1 MTLHEALALLGT
13 PVVQHRLHALID
25 QRCGVPLP
33 TEFQDALLAAFQDDP
48 SIQTA
53 LLVFWDHYTTLLTEA
68 SPLYRL
74 VDPLREGYQN

>member
-1 MTLHEALALLGT
+1 MTLHEALALLGIPT
-13 PVVQHRLHALID
+13 VQQRLHALRN

-48 SIQTA
+48 SVQAA
-53 LLVFWDHYTTLLTEA
+53 LLVVWDHYTTLLAEA